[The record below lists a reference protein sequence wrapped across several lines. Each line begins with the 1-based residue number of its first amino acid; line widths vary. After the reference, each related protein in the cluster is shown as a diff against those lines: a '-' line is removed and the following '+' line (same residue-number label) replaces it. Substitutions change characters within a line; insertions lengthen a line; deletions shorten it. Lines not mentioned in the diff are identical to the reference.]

1 MASHKQDGNF
11 AILVGGGP
19 APGINGVISAA
30 TIEARNRGC
39 TVWGIFEGW
48 RWLMKE
54 DAQQLKAN
62 GHVKEQT
69 IEEVSRIHF
78 EGGSILQTSRANP
91 TKKVED
97 LDKVVS
103 ALRGLG
109 IKYLVTIGGD
119 DTAYAASQVAAR
131 ASGTIRF
138 AHVPKTIDNDLP
150 LPGNAPTFGFNTARH
165 VGFQLVHNMMSDSRT
180 TNRWYFVTAMGRSAG
195 HLALGIGKAAGAT
208 LILIPEEFPAG
219 VSLRM
224 VCDEIEGAMLKRRVM
239 GREDGVAIIA
249 EGLLEK
255 LPEDELAAIE
265 GVRIVRDPY
274 GHLRLAEM
282 DLAHI
287 LKTMIERRFT
297 EREDKL
303 TVVHKNI
310 GYELRCAPPVASDSE
325 YVRDLG
331 YGAVEFLLGTE
342 GERPDGTGAMVCLDQ
357 GRLRFLSF
365 TELADPET
373 GRPRVRRVDVKSI
386 SYQIARKYMIRL
398 EREDFEES
406 DRLAQLARAAR
417 TTPEEFRQ
425 RLGYLVQESK
435 Q

>member
-1 MASHKQDGNF
+1 MASQKHEGSLG
-11 AILVGGGP
+11 ILVGGGP

-39 TVWGIFEGW
+39 PVWGIYEGW
-48 RWLMKE
+48 HWLMQE
-54 DAQQLKAN
+54 DAHQLKQH
-62 GHVKEQT
+62 GHVVELQ
-69 IEEVSRIHF
+69 IEDVSRIHF
-78 EGGSILQTSRANP
+78 EGGSILRTSRANP
-91 TKKVED
+91 TKRPAD
-97 LDKVVS
+97 MDNVVR

-109 IKYLVTIGGD
+109 IRSLVTIGGD
-119 DTAYAASQVAAR
+119 DTAFAASQIAAR
-131 ASGTIRF
+131 AGGSIRF

-165 VGFQLVHNMMSDSRT
+165 LGFQLVHNMMSDSRT
-180 TNRWYFVTAMGRSAG
+180 TNRWYFVAAMGRSAG

-208 LILIPEEFPAG
+208 LVLIPEEFPDD

-224 VCDEIEGAMLKRRVM
+224 VCDVLEGAMLKRRAM

-265 GVRIVRDPY
+265 GVRIARDPY

-287 LKTMIERRFT
+287 LKTMIERRFA
-297 EREDKL
+297 ERAEKL

-331 YGAVEFLLGTE
+331 YGAVEFLLGEE
-342 GERPDGTGAMVCLDQ
+342 GERPEGPGAMVSVDQ
-357 GRLRFLSF
+357 GQMRYLGFD
-365 TELADPET
+365 ELLDPET
-373 GRPRVRRVDVKSI
+373 GRPRVRRVDINSV
-386 SYQIARKYMIRL
+386 SYRIARKYMIRL
-398 EREDFEES
+398 EREDFEDPKHLE
-406 DRLAQLARAAR
+406 RLAAAAR
-417 TTPEEFRQ
+417 LILDEFRH
-425 RLGYLVQESK
+425 RFEYLVK
-435 Q
+435 L